1 MMATQHPKQF
11 QAEAHALANTP
22 EFHAIVSFVETM
34 KKKGPS
40 PQIKEFHDKYMA
52 QIHRVMKAHHILEKT
67 MKKKVTGKNPHHK
80 GTITVNDD
88 AWIHFNKEYYKLRE
102 MEYYA
107 GYKIPEMVALR
118 AKIRALVETDEMD
131 TLQDHWHTVTQTD
144 QHQLV
149 VKHEAELVMAIHK
162 AIHLSKEDEKWLS
175 PSHSPVM
182 FDAWHIVYCYFKA
195 VADGDMEPLFD
206 FMIDGKYAD
215 EYVEHVDPK
224 FPAPENYP
232 HDLYLF

>member
-1 MMATQHPKQF
+1 
-11 QAEAHALANTP
+11 
-22 EFHAIVSFVETM
+22 
-34 KKKGPS
+34 
-40 PQIKEFHDKYMA
+40 MA

-67 MKKKVTGKNPHHK
+67 MKKKVVGKNPHHK

-88 AWIHFNKEYYKLRE
+88 AWIQFNKEYYKLRE

-107 GYKIPEMVALR
+107 YYKQYTIVKLR
-118 AKIRALVETDEMD
+118 KLVRAIVETDEMEV
-131 TLQDHWHTVTQTD
+131 LEDHWKTVTQQK
-144 QHQLV
+144 QHQIV

-162 AIHLSKEDEKWLS
+162 AIHLEDEKWLD

-182 FDAWHIVYCYFKA
+182 FDAWHIIYCYFKA
-195 VADGDMEPLFD
+195 VGDGDLEPLLD

>member
-1 MMATQHPKQF
+1 
-11 QAEAHALANTP
+11 
-22 EFHAIVSFVETM
+22 
-34 KKKGPS
+34 
-40 PQIKEFHDKYMA
+40 MA

-67 MKKKVTGKNPHHK
+67 MKKKVVGKNPHHK

-88 AWIHFNKEYYKLRE
+88 AWIHFNKEHYKLRE

-149 VKHEAELVMAIHK
+149 VSTK
-162 AIHLSKEDEKWLS
+162 LSSSW
-175 PSHSPVM
+175 PSIRPST
-182 FDAWHIVYCYFKA
+182 
-195 VADGDMEPLFD
+195 
-206 FMIDGKYAD
+206 
-215 EYVEHVDPK
+215 
-224 FPAPENYP
+224 
-232 HDLYLF
+232 